1 MDLLYEY
8 TTIVN
13 ALEEKGIEYATCG
26 GLAMAVHGFIRA
38 TKDIDILIC
47 RDDLDA
53 AFAVA
58 RKFGYDIEGLP
69 LDFDCGLMQ
78 LRRLSKIDRESKSLI
93 TVDFLLVTEKT
104 KTVWNTRER
113 VTWGS
118 GSAWV
123 VSKEGLIEM
132 KTHAGRDQDLVD
144 IRRLR
149 EVKDES

>member
-1 MDLLYEY
+1 MDLLHEY

-13 ALEEKGIEYATCG
+13 ALEEKGIDYATCG
-26 GLAMAVHGFIRA
+26 GLAMAVHGFVRA

-69 LDFDCGLMQ
+69 LDFDGGMMQ

-104 KTVWNTRER
+104 KTVWNTPRTRNMGIRKRLGRIER
-113 VTWGS
+113 RPHRNEDPRWTRSGS
-118 GSAWV
+118 GRYPTFTGG
-123 VSKEGLIEM
+123 E
-132 KTHAGRDQDLVD
+132 R
-144 IRRLR
+144 
-149 EVKDES
+149 